1 MFFLFLEK
9 ADKGKC
15 PFMAKELKMMTASEE
30 PAQGETTSV
39 GTEGKS
45 SENTQLLLVM
55 FNVCSSLYN
64 NFPDKKGTEV
74 IKICCREYVV
84 TPY

>member
-1 MFFLFLEK
+1 MERICSCAKHPLHWFYCQMFFLFLEK

-45 SENTQLLLVM
+45 SENT
-55 FNVCSSLYN
+55 
-64 NFPDKKGTEV
+64 
-74 IKICCREYVV
+74 
-84 TPY
+84 